1 MPNTNDILTTTLKK
15 AHLEW
20 GSHRHTMTRGI
31 IYDEGYLQIPSSEAR
46 RLNIYNSNQ
55 VGGNNVYNCNSV
67 DGFLNNVTLKAT
79 GCARK
84 GAVHAKQFHGKKNL
98 RLLGGWFSHVNAQIG
113 DRVEIIW
120 TSPTDFT
127 IRKL

>member
-1 MPNTNDILTTTLKK
+1 MPNANDILTTTLKK

-31 IYDEGYLQIPSSEAR
+31 IYGEGYLQISSSEAR

-67 DGFLNNVTLKAT
+67 GRVLLRAT
-79 GCARK
+79 ESEFKFER
-84 GAVHAKQFHGKKNL
+84 
-98 RLLGGWFSHVNAQIG
+98 I
-113 DRVEIIW
+113 
-120 TSPTDFT
+120 
-127 IRKL
+127 